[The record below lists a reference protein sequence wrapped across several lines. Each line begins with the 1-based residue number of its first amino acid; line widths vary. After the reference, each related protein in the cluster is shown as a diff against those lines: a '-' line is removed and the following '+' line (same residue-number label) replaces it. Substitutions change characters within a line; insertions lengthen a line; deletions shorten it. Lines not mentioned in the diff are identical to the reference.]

1 MQLMLGTVW
10 KWRQGWAGSCRER
23 RAESS
28 SEFSGLRS
36 TNERVFIQAHRIE
49 TTSVG
54 TRLKTADADYLCPTH
69 PGAEMDEA
77 TEKVSDEYAANSGQE
92 TYINFKRK
100 IFKLWTHRAIY
111 WHSDLPFRGCRGTAA
126 EECLMLSR
134 LLAVF
139 VLATWVVPALCQ
151 QPSAGPSVVQPGA
164 PGQSNKTVVSPS
176 ASASLH
182 EPSEADTKF
191 MQGMILHHSQAV
203 EMVALL
209 KTRGSSKEVQ
219 ALGERI
225 RISQT
230 DEMKFMKQWLEDRG
244 KAVPS
249 EHDMM
254 MHSMGQMDMSH
265 MDHDM
270 GGMSMPLMPGML
282 TPAQMKTLAAASGP
296 EFDHLFLTGMIQHH
310 TGALTMVKDL
320 FATQGAGQDPQ
331 LFDFAM
337 DVDNTQQAEIDIMR
351 SLLSKEKQ

>member
-1 MQLMLGTVW
+1 M
-10 KWRQGWAGSCRER
+10 R
-23 RAESS
+23 
-28 SEFSGLRS
+28 LR
-36 TNERVFIQAHRIE
+36 
-49 TTSVG
+49 
-54 TRLKTADADYLCPTH
+54 
-69 PGAEMDEA
+69 
-77 TEKVSDEYAANSGQE
+77 VS
-92 TYINFKRK
+92 
-100 IFKLWTHRAIY
+100 
-111 WHSDLPFRGCRGTAA
+111 
-126 EECLMLSR
+126 
-134 LLAVF
+134 AVF
-139 VLATWVVPALCQ
+139 VAGVCLGGVTASSQ
-151 QPSAGPSVVQPGA
+151 QPSGRPSVVQPGA
-164 PGQSNKTVVSPS
+164 PGQSNKTVQSPS

-182 EPSEADTKF
+182 EPSGADTKF

-203 EMVALL
+203 EMTELL
-209 KTRGSSKEVQ
+209 KTRSHNKEVQ

-225 RISQT
+225 SISQS
-230 DEMKFMKQWLEDRG
+230 DEMRFMKQWLEDRG

-254 MHSMGQMDMSH
+254 MHSMGQMGMGHDMSH
-265 MDHDM
+265 MDHMSHDM

-282 TPAQMKTLAAASGP
+282 TPAQMKALAAASGP